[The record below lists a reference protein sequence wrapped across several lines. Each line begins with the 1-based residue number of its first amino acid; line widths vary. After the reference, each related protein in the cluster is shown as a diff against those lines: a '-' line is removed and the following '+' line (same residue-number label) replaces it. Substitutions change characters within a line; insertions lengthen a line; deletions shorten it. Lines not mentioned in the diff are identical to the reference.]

1 MLVIVFVGYFVKG
14 RYRMQNFAAACSR
27 SIIIPIIIIT
37 LLISI
42 SLFIN
47 SKLYLIAAVICGYI
61 IALYYFLMLA
71 ARIKRSM
78 ISPSANAGR
87 IAKTG
92 LTIRII
98 VLLLVL
104 LIALKLTK
112 EIFIAF
118 IAGFFVMHIIMLV
131 NLIIFAYKEKIH

>member
-1 MLVIVFVGYFVKG
+1 
-14 RYRMQNFAAACSR
+14 
-27 SIIIPIIIIT
+27 
-37 LLISI
+37 
-42 SLFIN
+42 
-47 SKLYLIAAVICGYI
+47 
-61 IALYYFLMLA
+61 
-71 ARIKRSM
+71 M